1 MTPDRVWRALADPHR
16 RGILEALRAG
26 LVANVGEDLE
36 RHRAEIERELA
47 HELVVHLYNT
57 SGEYRHGLDHDP
69 VAQRAVK
76 LLESKEYNEIL
87 QGPSDQK

>member
-1 MTPDRVWRALADPHR
+1 M
-16 RGILEALRAG
+16 
-26 LVANVGEDLE
+26 ANVSADLE

-57 SGEYRHGLDHDP
+57 SGEYRHGLAQDP

-76 LLESKEYNEIL
+76 LLESKNYNEIL
-87 QGPSDQK
+87 QGPTDQK